1 MQARREFLR
10 NTAGSLCAGV
20 GFTGFAAAVPLPGL
34 LGNEVRRMAGTKGL
48 KITKVEVYA
57 LSVPLKEPFTISL
70 GTMTAAENVLVR
82 IHTDGGLVGVGECSP
97 FIFIDG
103 QTQKMVFNLA
113 RDVAKVLVGKDAL
126 AVDARLAE
134 IERAAPGNSTM
145 KSAYDLALFDLLGK
159 AAGLPLWVLLGG
171 GGQQDLHTDL
181 TISINTPEVM
191 ARKAR
196 ELLAQGFTKVKTKVG
211 RATELDVAAIR
222 AIREAVGPSVP
233 IQVDANQGWD
243 VPTALRTLEALAQ
256 YDVMYCEEPIRRGD
270 LDGLRYVREHS
281 PIPIMADESVF
292 DHKDA
297 FRIAA
302 LGAADYFN
310 IKLSKSGGIAN
321 ALRITAIADAA
332 AMKCQVGCMQETR
345 LALTALAHVAAA
357 KSCIIF
363 YDLDSALFHAEDP
376 VVGGLVYGER
386 GSVKLPD
393 GPGIGADVDP
403 AFLRRMEKVTV

>member
-1 MQARREFLR
+1 
-10 NTAGSLCAGV
+10 V
-20 GFTGFAAAVPLPGL
+20 GFTGFAASVPLPGL
-34 LGNEVRRMAGTKGL
+34 LGDGVRRAVGAKDSMV
-48 KITKVEVYA
+48 TKVEVFA

-82 IHTDGGLVGVGECSP
+82 IHTAGGLVGLGECSP
-97 FIFIDG
+97 FVFIDG
-103 QTQKMVFNLA
+103 QTQGMVFDLA

-134 IERAAPGNSTM
+134 IERAAPGNPTM
-145 KSAYDLALFDLLGK
+145 KSAYDMALFDLLGK
-159 AAGLPLWVLLGG
+159 AAGLPLYVLLGG
-171 GGQQDLHTDL
+171 GGQQQLHTDL

-196 ELLAQGFTKVKTKVG
+196 ELLDRGFTKVKTKVG
-211 RATELDVAAIR
+211 RTTEQDVASISAIR
-222 AIREAVGPSVP
+222 KAVGPGVP

-243 VPTALRTLEALAQ
+243 VPTAVRTLEALAE
-256 YDVMYCEEPIRRGD
+256 YDVLYCEEPIRRGD
-270 LDGLRYVREHS
+270 LEALRYVRERS

-302 LGAADYFN
+302 NGAADYFN

-321 ALRITAIADAA
+321 AIRINAIAEAA

-357 KSCIIF
+357 KANIVF
-363 YDLDSALFHAEDP
+363 YDLDSALFHSEDP

-386 GSVKLPD
+386 GSVELPD
-393 GPGIGADVDP
+393 APGIGADVDP
-403 AFLRRMEKVTV
+403 AFLRRMESATV